1 MSRLVSRR
9 DSERS
14 HAWSHAVT
22 PSGVTG
28 GVTLS
33 VRSSLR
39 RVTPLYPTRPDPT
52 RPVIT
57 PYGHG
62 PRAAHPSGLCA
73 LVVQI
78 SAKHTDRNAQEGLS

>member
-1 MSRLVSRR
+1 MATRMSRCDSRR
-9 DSERS
+9 
-14 HAWSHAVT
+14 SHAVT
-22 PSGVTG
+22 PG
-28 GVTLS
+28 GVRMESALP
-33 VRSSLR
+33 LR

-52 RPVIT
+52 RPLIT

>member
-1 MSRLVSRR
+1 MTGIC
-9 DSERS
+9 
-14 HAWSHAVT
+14 HAVT
-22 PSGVTG
+22 PHGVTPG
-28 GVTLS
+28 LLMESQRVSRCDSALP
-33 VRSSLR
+33 LR